1 MLLLYNGTDERMME
15 MKKLMTCCI
24 AMLLLF
30 TLTVDA
36 NAALKKPSVPN
47 LKNKMVVQAMKK
59 GNYKLNG
66 IKIGNTYGY
75 VKQKWVKPSFKVTSL
90 YQRYDFEYHYLTE
103 RGDNTILYF
112 TGKRGDKPE
121 QYRLRSISFAGIPQY
136 FTVSDMNKY
145 WGEGDLY
152 YPQAGTINYIQGN
165 TLLSFDV
172 NGSIAY
178 VAQLHPE
185 DIKEILRKFA
195 F

>member
-1 MLLLYNGTDERMME
+1 
-15 MKKLMTCCI
+15 MKKLFSFCI
-24 AMLLLF
+24 ALILLF
-30 TLTVDA
+30 TLTIDV

-47 LKNKMVVQAMKK
+47 LKSKTAIQTMKK
-59 GNYKLNG
+59 GTFKLNG

-75 VKQKWVKPSFKVTSL
+75 VKQKWVKPSFKVNSL

-112 TGKRGDKPE
+112 QGKRGDKPE

-152 YPQAGTINYIQGN
+152 YPQAETINYIQGN
-165 TLLSFDV
+165 ALLSFDI
-172 NGSIAY
+172 NGSLTY
-178 VAQLHPE
+178 VAMLHKE
-185 DIKEILRKFA
+185 DIKEILIKFA

>member
-1 MLLLYNGTDERMME
+1 MKKLISIFIMLLMMLLLTTD
-15 MKKLMTCCI
+15 
-24 AMLLLF
+24 AQ
-30 TLTVDA
+30 
-36 NAALKKPSVPN
+36 AALQKPTVPN
-47 LKNKMVVQAMKK
+47 LKSKTTVQAMKK
-59 GNYKLNG
+59 GTYKLNG
-66 IKIGNTYGY
+66 IKLGNTYGY
-75 VKQKWVKPSFKVTSL
+75 VKKKWVKPSFKVSSL

-112 TGKRGDKPE
+112 TGKRGQKPE

-152 YPQAGTINYIQGN
+152 YPQAGSINYIQGN

-178 VAQLHPE
+178 VAQLHHE